1 MINIIHINSLKSFL
15 NDQQLKDLFTLF
27 FSARSSER
35 KHLMDALARSD
46 MQTALIHA
54 HSLKGSTSFLGLI
67 GLYDF
72 CLRLEEKS
80 KDPKT
85 FLFKEQGAEFDKL
98 WDLSWHAVQ
107 ELNL

>member
-1 MINIIHINSLKSFL
+1 MVNIIHINSLKNFL
-15 NDQQLKDLFTLF
+15 NDQQLRDLFTLF
-27 FSARSSER
+27 FSARSPE
-35 KHLMDALARSD
+35 KNLLMDALACSD

-54 HSLKGSTSFLGLI
+54 HSLKGSTSFLGLV

-80 KDPKT
+80 KEPKT
-85 FLFKEQGAEFDKL
+85 FLFQEQSSEFDKL